1 MGRSLPGPGQP
12 EIGYRH
18 QGAGGN
24 HHYDKHDSAEAVLVE
39 HLDKPGQGFDRGR
52 VEDEVHE
59 VSRGCNGFY
68 AAVTTARRIA
78 LPFVPATKTSCSA
91 AAGRSSGG
99 ISSLTTITTW
109 CPRPAAIGRRDAA
122 QAPTQN

>member
-24 HHYDKHDSAEAVLVE
+24 HHYDKHDGAEAVLVE
-39 HLDKPGQGFDRGR
+39 HLDKLGQGFDRGR

-59 VSRGCNGFY
+59 VFPVVAMAPMLVSRRR
-68 AAVTTARRIA
+68 AV
-78 LPFVPATKTSCSA
+78 
-91 AAGRSSGG
+91 
-99 ISSLTTITTW
+99 
-109 CPRPAAIGRRDAA
+109 
-122 QAPTQN
+122 